1 MSRLW
6 HPSTNSLITLEDL
19 VVWLEEFL
27 LNECL
32 LYACHC
38 SGWKEP
44 LLSFTAS
51 YSACLLKLS
60 AQQNRLTVHTEE
72 TITANGLQ
80 VPAFLLEPVNK
91 CKQGHTSSCDAFRG
105 AVRRGTP
112 TDHHGQRGGSLLS
125 TSVRSLTLI
134 HWERL
139 FFLFGWFLTQGA
151 LDVADFGW
159 TRLQTKSPCHTI
171 PHPTLTAGQ
180 YSEIGVSA
188 KRKSCLLQT
197 LFGYLKGYNIDGFF
211 VYEGK
216 WGRRSDALD
225 I

>member
-1 MSRLW
+1 MILSTLPGAGHQDQIPASPAILSCCKSNLQLSSRLLPKPHQKEVARRMSRLR

-38 SGWKEP
+38 TGWKEP

-134 HWERL
+134 H
-139 FFLFGWFLTQGA
+139 
-151 LDVADFGW
+151 
-159 TRLQTKSPCHTI
+159 
-171 PHPTLTAGQ
+171 
-180 YSEIGVSA
+180 
-188 KRKSCLLQT
+188 
-197 LFGYLKGYNIDGFF
+197 
-211 VYEGK
+211 
-216 WGRRSDALD
+216 
-225 I
+225 